1 MYIFCSSHAH
11 TYTHAKGNDCFS
23 TNNIKL
29 NAFIARHKFLLANIY
44 CTVTFNFP
52 EMFYYT
58 RKKEVDHVIH
68 SGLKFLSCVLC
79 LPYICKKIYNSCKI
93 FLSEK
98 SCEEQWLQYYFYWY
112 TIIRIPTYTFSWT
125 TVALFSYIHYFW
137 CKLFCKCNT
146 KMDDLEYLNRWM
158 EIYWVCIHIS
168 NYSKQWLLRYFV
180 SLCFPI
186 FGCFM
191 I

>member
-1 MYIFCSSHAH
+1 MLTH
-11 TYTHAKGNDCFS
+11 TNAKGNDCFS

-44 CTVTFNFP
+44 CTVTFNLP

-98 SCEEQWLQYYFYWY
+98 SCEVYYNLYTDLYFFVNNGCIVFLYSLFLMQTFLQMQY
-112 TIIRIPTYTFSWT
+112 
-125 TVALFSYIHYFW
+125 
-137 CKLFCKCNT
+137 KN
-146 KMDDLEYLNRWM
+146 
-158 EIYWVCIHIS
+158 
-168 NYSKQWLLRYFV
+168 
-180 SLCFPI
+180 
-186 FGCFM
+186 G
-191 I
+191 